1 VKHINFSE
9 ATWGAATNIDLV
21 STMSMSVRNV
31 AKVAVRSVLLSPE
44 LSSELQNFARTCE
57 QDALTRRPW

>member
-9 ATWGAATNIDLV
+9 ATWGATTYIDLV

-31 AKVAVRSVLLSPE
+31 AKVAVRSVLLWP
-44 LSSELQNFARTCE
+44 
-57 QDALTRRPW
+57 